1 MRRKFIVLGAIG
13 IGALLGGL
21 TSRSRGGNFLKG
33 ALSGAALG
41 GIGGMLGAKYGS
53 GTGLFGFGTGLKGI
67 AYPAAAIGLGS
78 EMLGQADANKQRM
91 MQQRR
96 FLEEEE
102 ERRIARL
109 SKIAG
114 YDVAD
119 SKNFLTPQSYFGV
132 AEGGMI
138 SRPKY
143 YNGGSATL
151 DYTDPDLYSPTGE
164 GGGPGSDPIMEIPA
178 LPEPSFADEF
188 ENLEL
193 AGLTDDEMAELQSLQ
208 SLRIVTPEDDPN
220 YEKIQIRL
228 QELMGRLKSARGGS
242 IKRPGYFLGGL
253 SHLFK
258 SGRAGDMAEEMYDEE
273 LIEDQEDFDTKSLMI
288 GPPRGEDTNDSG
300 DSNKKLRM
308 ILNAL
313 RAATPFAEGGI
324 ARIHA
329 KDGLWANIHAKRA
342 RIKAGSGEKMRPAG
356 SAGAPTDKALRESQ
370 ATGGITDLDM
380 RGGGESM
387 GPGTGTSDDVPAMLS
402 DGEFVMTAKAV
413 ENLGG
418 GDRYAGARKMYSM
431 MNSLDPNSQTPG
443 EMNYVGRG

>member
-1 MRRKFIVLGAIG
+1 VLGAIG
-13 IGALLGGL
+13 IGALIGGL
-21 TSRSRGGNFLKG
+21 TSRARGGNFLKG

-41 GIGGMLGAKYGS
+41 GIGGMIGS
-53 GTGLFGFGTGLKGI
+53 KMGGTGFFGAGKGGIFGFGGGIKGL

-114 YDVAD
+114 YNVAD
-119 SKNFLTPQSYFGV
+119 PKNFLTPQSYFGV

-164 GGGPGSDPIMEIPA
+164 RRGPGSDPIMEIPA

-242 IKRPGYFLGGL
+242 IKRPEYDRGGNIHPGTEDEGFTYDIDIDGDKYDFSFNEKL
-253 SHLFK
+253 TEEGLDSLRK
-258 SGRAGDMAEEMYDEE
+258 SRDIKKMIKGMLDDGE
-273 LIEDQEDFDTKSLMI
+273 LMM
-288 GPPRGEDTNDSG
+288 N
-300 DSNKKLRM
+300 
-308 ILNAL
+308 
-313 RAATPFAEGGI
+313 EGG
-324 ARIHA
+324 RVHA
-329 KDGLWANIHAKRA
+329 KAGLWANIHAKRA